1 MRPGIELI
9 LDLIELD
16 RRLAGARAA
25 LTGEGS
31 LDQQSLRGKAPVGV
45 CRRAGARHVPT
56 FAVAGV
62 STLNPTEAHTAGFA
76 GVYTLRN
83 TEPDERRSLRRA
95 AALLTTVTEQLARE
109 QWANPAVAPA

>member
-1 MRPGIELI
+1 MRPGIELV
-9 LDLIELD
+9 LDLVELD
-16 RRLAGARAA
+16 RHLEGARAA

-45 CRRAGARHVPT
+45 RRRAGARHVPT

-62 STLNPTEAHTAGFA
+62 STLSRTESHTAGFA
-76 GVYTLRN
+76 GVYTLRD

-95 AALLTTVTEQLARE
+95 GTLLTTVTEQLARE
-109 QWANPAVAPA
+109 QWASPAVVRA

>member
-1 MRPGIELI
+1 
-9 LDLIELD
+9 
-16 RRLAGARAA
+16 
-25 LTGEGS
+25 
-31 LDQQSLRGKAPVGV
+31 V

-95 AALLTTVTEQLARE
+95 AALLTTVTEQLAGE
-109 QWANPAVAPA
+109 QWANPAVAP